1 MSTDVDKMSIND
13 GRYVET
19 GRCGCDETLKVRLV
33 LVEEYIYIERE
44 TEI

>member
-19 GRCGCDETLKVRLV
+19 GRCGCDEKLNVRLD
-33 LVEEYIYIERE
+33 LVKEYIYIERE
-44 TEI
+44 VWI